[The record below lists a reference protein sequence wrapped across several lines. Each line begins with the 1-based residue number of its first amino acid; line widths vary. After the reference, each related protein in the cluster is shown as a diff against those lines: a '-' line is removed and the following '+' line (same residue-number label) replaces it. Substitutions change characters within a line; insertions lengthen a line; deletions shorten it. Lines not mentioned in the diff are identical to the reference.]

1 MVIFSNRRGT
11 VRFYDTIALALF
23 FMFSILTNSQ
33 EYRVKATV
41 SLDPT
46 NSFNVGNKSN
56 YYIGMGGLTFS
67 PITQSIIDFPEC
79 IAPFTIDS
87 RSDYVIVA
95 DNQRSKTCYFDWS
108 GPLPSFVNTYV
119 EGNIPVTI
127 NNVDHDTFS
136 VLHTQY
142 HDQPIS
148 PCTQYSSWDNNTLS
162 AASSG
167 LTLIQYTFI
176 PFNETVIN
184 TIPGNILSIDQK
196 FKLEFQSGN
205 APSGWRYS
213 IDNGGSWAD
222 YGDEELS
229 LQDLGIKFED
239 ISNSQIKFQGIACGN
254 LEVYSENIITVD
266 VKKSPP
272 VLLDTK
278 VANATC
284 YGANNGSIQLTFKEN
299 IASGHRMRFF
309 LYQGSLPDPDD
320 PEILENKPSF
330 PGTAQQTVS
339 DAVLDLEPTENGY
352 SATIFNLNGN
362 STTDNGNT
370 ILNYDDYF
378 IIYQEVNY
386 NTSPVTVTTAGVTPN
401 LYRINQPTAIIPFGS
416 ITQGQCNGNTAEINF
431 SALGGNNLDPSGSY
445 SYQYRLDDGPWVQ
458 ATSNPQSVD
467 LTSNDQAVQI
477 KAIYSIGNCESE
489 TEILEEK
496 INAIIPSLMFE
507 EIIPGLASSNNSN
520 DGVISANYSGG
531 TPNYTFYLA
540 KENKDTSAFEVV
552 QNPTIIENPLVK
564 KVEFHDLGVGTYR
577 ITIVDQNECSVTTEI
592 LGDIEVTIIPSPT
605 IVSQQ
610 INEIRCVDNSKGS
623 ISINVS
629 GGVSPYNYEW
639 TINGVTSPIQSTAS
653 QTISINDLS
662 EAGEYV
668 LKVGSVG
675 FTEFNNPSGY
685 VSTSITMTTPEVVS
699 ITSTTVNN
707 ISCFGA
713 KNGGIVVTASGGIS
727 FEYKLGFLGAWTP
740 LTNSTIPI
748 TIGGFYD
755 VYLRNQYN
763 CMSDPIMGILVTE
776 PEELL
781 ASAISG
787 NATING
793 GNQGSITLTIS
804 GGTPFSEPADPYTVY
819 WTKDG
824 QPFVSPSGA
833 TSTKLID
840 LEAGEYRAHI
850 TDANGC
856 LPQTNNPITILE
868 PEPLLVNLVQ
878 TVMLECSE
886 DDFGEITASVQ
897 GGIPPYAYEWFQ
909 ITNGNTILTEE
920 TEIIDNLQAGEYFVR
935 VTDSSGVSVDALPLS
950 IAQPD
955 DLEIIINHISP
966 VVCHDGAT
974 AIIDISV
981 TGGTAPY
988 SYLWSNGSTNK
999 NLTNVQPGEYSLEV
1013 YDDNGCFAETFVTID
1028 PASDPLH
1035 IADVT
1040 INHSKEY
1047 MSNDG
1052 SISVQIKG
1060 GAVPYNINWTRLS
1073 DGMVIGNSW
1082 EITNLSAD
1090 TYEISISDG
1099 NGCNLKE
1106 VYSITQPDIV
1116 EATIINPSCA
1126 GDSNGS
1132 IKLTV
1137 NQGNGNFT
1145 YNWDTGETTNNITDL
1160 SPGNYTVTIYGL
1172 DNSPVTRTYIVES
1185 PLPLDVD
1192 LGENR
1197 TLCAGQDLLMDVG
1210 SVDKNAT
1217 YNWTSDTGFTSK
1229 DPQVIIN
1236 KSGRYTVMV
1245 TYQNGCSATGTVIID
1260 VSDIEINAEFA
1271 ISSQA
1276 FVGESLIAVDISYPL
1291 PEIQEWVLP
1300 ENAIIL
1306 RQDSDEAEFRFN
1318 EPGEYEIGII
1328 TQIGQCMA
1336 QQTKKVLV
1344 TENEALTSK
1353 EGQGNQ
1359 RKKIES
1365 FMIYPNPTN
1374 GEFVSQI
1381 VLPEIDPIS
1390 IKVYN
1395 FANNALMALEKDQGA
1410 SSYSLPFNLSGLPSG
1425 MYAVVLETSFGNA
1438 LRKVI
1443 LK

>member
-1 MVIFSNRRGT
+1 MIIFSNKMGT
-11 VRFYDTIALALF
+11 TRFYDTIALVLF
-23 FMFSILTNSQ
+23 FTFSILTNSQ

-46 NSFNVGNKSN
+46 NSFNVGDKSN

-67 PITQSIIDFPEC
+67 PITQAIINFPEC

-127 NNVDHDTFS
+127 DNVAHDTFS

-148 PCTQYSSWDNNTLS
+148 PCTQYSSWDNNTRS
-162 AASSG
+162 GTSSG

-176 PFNETVIN
+176 PFNEIIVN

-205 APSGWRYS
+205 VPAGWRYS
-213 IDNGGSWAD
+213 IDNGGSWTD
-222 YGDEELS
+222 YGDEELA

-239 ISNSQIKFQGIACGN
+239 ITNSQIKFQGIACGN

-272 VLLDTK
+272 VLLDAK
-278 VANATC
+278 VTNETC
-284 YGANNGSIQLTFKEN
+284 YDAKNGSIQLTFKEN

-309 LYQGSLPDPDD
+309 IYQGTLPDPDD
-320 PEILENKPSF
+320 PEILENVPSF

-339 DAVLDLEPTENGY
+339 DAVLNLEPTENGY

-370 ILNYDDYF
+370 VLNYADYF
-378 IIYQEVNY
+378 IVYQEVNY
-386 NTSPVTVTTAGVTPN
+386 NTSPVTVTTAGITPN
-401 LYRINQPTAIIPFGS
+401 LYRIYQPTAIIPSGS
-416 ITQGQCNGNTAEINF
+416 ITQGECNGTTAEINF
-431 SALGGNNLDPSGSY
+431 SAMGGNNLDPSGSY
-445 SYQYRLDDGPWVQ
+445 SYQYRLNDGPWIR

-467 LTSNDQAVQI
+467 LVPVDQTVQI

-496 INAIIPSLMFE
+496 INAIIPGLMFE
-507 EIIPGLASSNNSN
+507 GVTPGLASSNNSS

-531 TPNYTFYLA
+531 TPNHTFYLA
-540 KENKDTSAFEVV
+540 KENKDTSVFEIV
-552 QNPTIIENPLVK
+552 QNPTIIENPLAK
-564 KVEFHDLGVGTYR
+564 KVEFHGLGTGTYR
-577 ITIVDQNECSVTTEI
+577 ITIVDQNDCSLTTEI
-592 LGDIEVTIIPSPT
+592 LGDIEVSIIPSPT

-610 INEIRCVDNSKGS
+610 INEIGCMDNNMGS

-629 GGVSPYNYEW
+629 GGLTPYNYEW
-639 TINGVTSPIQSTAS
+639 TVNGVTSPIQSTAS
-653 QTISINDLS
+653 QTISLNDLS
-662 EAGEYV
+662 EAGEYI
-668 LKVGSVG
+668 LKVGSTG
-675 FTEFNNPSGY
+675 FTKFNNPSGY
-685 VSTSITMTTPEVVS
+685 ASTTITMTAPEAVT
-699 ITSTTVNN
+699 ITSTTANN

-713 KNGGIVVTASGGIS
+713 RNGGISVTASGGIS
-727 FEYKLGFLGAWTP
+727 FEYKLGFFGTWTP
-740 LTNSTIPI
+740 LTNGTIPI

-755 VYLRNQYN
+755 VYLRNQYK
-763 CMSDPIMGILVTE
+763 CESDPIMGILVTE

-781 ASAISG
+781 VSAISG
-787 NATING
+787 NATTNG

-804 GGTPFSEPADPYTVY
+804 GGTPFPEPADPYTVY

-824 QPFVSPSGA
+824 QPFAPPSGY
-833 TSTKLID
+833 TSTKLIN
-840 LEAGEYRAHI
+840 LEAGEYIAHI

-878 TVMLECSE
+878 TVMLECSG
-886 DDFGEITASVQ
+886 DDFGEITAAVQ
-897 GGIPPYAYEWFQ
+897 GGVPPYTYEWFQ
-909 ITNGNTILTEE
+909 ITNSNPILAEG

-935 VTDSSGVSVDALPLS
+935 VTDSSGVSANALPLN
-950 IAQPD
+950 ITQPD
-955 DLEIIINHISP
+955 DLEITINNVSP
-966 VVCHDGAT
+966 VVCQDGT

-988 SYLWSNGSTNK
+988 SYLWSNGSTSK
-999 NLTNVQPGEYSLEV
+999 NLINVQPGEYFLEV
-1013 YDDNGCFAETFVTID
+1013 YDDNGCFAETFVTIH
-1028 PASDPLH
+1028 PASDPVH

-1040 INHSKEY
+1040 INHSKQY

-1060 GAVPYNINWTRLS
+1060 GIVPYNINWKRLS

-1082 EITNLSAD
+1082 EITDLSAD

-1099 NGCNLKE
+1099 SGCNIKE
-1106 VYSITQPDIV
+1106 VYEITQPDIV

-1132 IKLTV
+1132 IMVTV
-1137 NQGNGNFT
+1137 NQSNGDFT
-1145 YNWDTGETTNNITDL
+1145 YNWDTGETTNNITGL
-1160 SPGNYTVTIYGL
+1160 SPGNYTVTIHGY
-1172 DNSPVTRTYIVES
+1172 DNSPVTRTYIIES
-1185 PLPLDVD
+1185 PLPLYVD

-1197 TLCAGQDLLMDVG
+1197 TLCAGQELVLDVG

-1217 YNWTSDTGFTSK
+1217 YNWSSDTGFTSK

-1236 KSGRYTVMV
+1236 KSGQYTVMV
-1245 TYQNGCSATGTVIID
+1245 TNQNGCSATGTVTIA

-1276 FVGESLIAVDISYPL
+1276 FAGESLIAVDISYPL
-1291 PEIQEWVLP
+1291 PDIQEWVLP
-1300 ENAIIL
+1300 ENAVIL
-1306 RQDSDEAEFRFN
+1306 RQDSDEAEFILN
-1318 EPGEYEIGII
+1318 DPGEYEIGII
-1328 TQIGQCMA
+1328 TRIGQCLA
-1336 QQTKKVLV
+1336 QQTKKILI
-1344 TENEALTSK
+1344 TENDAFTSK
-1353 EGQGNQ
+1353 EGQRKQ
-1359 RKKIES
+1359 RNKIEN
-1365 FMIYPNPTN
+1365 FIIYPNPTN

-1395 FANNALMALEKDQGA
+1395 FANNALMASEKAQGA

-1425 MYAVVLETSFGNA
+1425 VYAVVLETSFGNA